1 MSSRPSNLVGVGTG
15 LAAAGVGAV
24 LGLAAERW
32 TLGRARAGGVAEP
45 FGSLRGKARRV
56 IADDGTPLYVEVDEP
71 GDFGAKDSAAPVVTV
86 VFSHGFCLNLDA
98 WHYQRQALRGR
109 YRLVLWDQRGHGR
122 SGVGPAGSC
131 TVDQCGHDL
140 LQVLRAVAPEG
151 PLVLVGHSMGGMTQM
166 AFAAEQHA
174 LVVERVV
181 GVALVATSSGG
192 LADVHWG
199 LRGLLGQV
207 AHRVAPATLAGL
219 ARTPRL
225 VDRTRRLASDLEQAV
240 VKRYSYASPV
250 SASLVRFS
258 AAMIAA
264 TPIEVVAEF
273 LPTFDLHDKREAL
286 DAFNG
291 IEALVLSGQDDLMTP
306 PEHSAEIVRHLPGAE
321 HVLVADAGHLVMLE
335 RPDEVNLHLDE
346 LLVRS
351 ARALERAAAS
361 SARASSRLGV
371 RRRSGRRTEQ

>member
-1 MSSRPSNLVGVGTG
+1 MVSLRPSGLVGIGAG

-45 FGSLRGKARRV
+45 FGSLRGKSRRV

-71 GDFGAKDSAAPVVTV
+71 ADFGAKDSSAPVVTV

-122 SGVGPAGSC
+122 SGVGQPGSC
-131 TVDQCGHDL
+131 TVDQCGRDL
-140 LQVLRAVAPEG
+140 LQVLTAVAPKG

-166 AFAAEQHA
+166 AFGAEQHPIVA
-174 LVVERVV
+174 ERVV
-181 GVALVATSSGG
+181 GVALIATSSGG

-199 LRGLLGQV
+199 LTGVVGQV
-207 AHRVAPATLAGL
+207 AHKLAPATLAGL

-225 VDRTRRLASDLEQAV
+225 VDRTRRLASDFEQAV

-258 AAMIAA
+258 AAMISA
-264 TPIEVVAEF
+264 TPIEVVAEY

-291 IEALVLSGQDDLMTP
+291 IEALVLSGQEDLLTP
-306 PEHSAEIVRHLPGAE
+306 PEHSTEIVRHLPGAE

-335 RPDEVNLHLDE
+335 RPDEVNLHLDT
-346 LLVRS
+346 LLVRA

-361 SARASSRLGV
+361 SARQPRQAGP
-371 RRRSGRRTEQ
+371 RRRPQ

>member
-1 MSSRPSNLVGVGTG
+1 MVSSRPSGLVGIGAG

-45 FGSLRGKARRV
+45 FGSLRGKSRRV

-71 GDFGAKDSAAPVVTV
+71 ADFGAKDSSAPVVTV

-122 SGVGPAGSC
+122 SGVGQPGSC
-131 TVDQCGHDL
+131 TVDQCGRDL
-140 LQVLRAVAPEG
+140 LQVLTAVAPKG

-166 AFAAEQHA
+166 AFGAEQHPIVA
-174 LVVERVV
+174 ERVV
-181 GVALVATSSGG
+181 GVALIATSSGG

-199 LRGLLGQV
+199 LTGVVGQV
-207 AHRVAPATLAGL
+207 AHKLAPATLAGL

-225 VDRTRRLASDLEQAV
+225 VDRTRRLASDFEQAV

-258 AAMIAA
+258 AAMISA
-264 TPIEVVAEF
+264 TPIEVVAEY

-291 IEALVLSGQDDLMTP
+291 IEALVLSGQEDLLTP
-306 PEHSAEIVRHLPGAE
+306 PEHSTEIVRHLPGAE

-335 RPDEVNLHLDE
+335 RPDEVNLHLDT
-346 LLVRS
+346 LLVRA

-361 SARASSRLGV
+361 SARQPRQAGP
-371 RRRSGRRTEQ
+371 RRRPQ

>member
-1 MSSRPSNLVGVGTG
+1 MVSSRPSGLVGIGAG

-45 FGSLRGKARRV
+45 FGSLRGKSRRV

-71 GDFGAKDSAAPVVTV
+71 ADFGAKVSSAPVVTV

-122 SGVGPAGSC
+122 SGVGQPGSC
-131 TVDQCGHDL
+131 TVDQCGRDL
-140 LQVLRAVAPEG
+140 LQVLTAVAPKG

-166 AFAAEQHA
+166 AFGAEQHPIVA
-174 LVVERVV
+174 ERVV
-181 GVALVATSSGG
+181 GVALIATSSGG

-199 LRGLLGQV
+199 LTGVVGQV
-207 AHRVAPATLAGL
+207 AHKLAPATLAGL

-225 VDRTRRLASDLEQAV
+225 VDRTRRLASDFEQAV

-258 AAMIAA
+258 AAMISA
-264 TPIEVVAEF
+264 TPIEVVAEY

-291 IEALVLSGQDDLMTP
+291 IEALVLSGQEDLLTP
-306 PEHSAEIVRHLPGAE
+306 PEHSTEIVRHLPGAE

-335 RPDEVNLHLDE
+335 RPDEVNLHLDT
-346 LLVRS
+346 LLVRA

-361 SARASSRLGV
+361 SARQPRQAGP
-371 RRRSGRRTEQ
+371 RRRPQ